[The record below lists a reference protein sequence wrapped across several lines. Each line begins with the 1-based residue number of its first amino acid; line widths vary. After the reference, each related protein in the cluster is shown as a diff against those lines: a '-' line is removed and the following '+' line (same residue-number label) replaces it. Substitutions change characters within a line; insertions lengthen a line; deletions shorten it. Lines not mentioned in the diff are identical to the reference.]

1 MFLFDGDMRKL
12 NLLDAAGTGGTSG
25 GGSADGG
32 AASAGNVGDG
42 ANNAPSGGANG
53 AGGVATS
60 GADWSKWKES
70 LPEDLRKS
78 GALEPIKTIEALAK
92 GYENLSKTLGKE
104 KFTIPDP
111 KFATQDDYKAIFRKL
126 GAPEKVEDF
135 KFKLPDGVDEKSLD
149 ADFMS
154 NIKTAAVE
162 AGVLPHQF
170 EKIFESYHK
179 IAAGK
184 VQAHQD
190 GMKQMMQEQV
200 ESLKKEWGGEFEN
213 QVKRAN
219 VAMMQLLPNEADRK
233 AILDAGLGNHP
244 SIVKALANA
253 SKLLKEDAFHGMDSG
268 VKNSIAPEDAL
279 QKARAI
285 QGDWNHPYRNPTHPN
300 HKTAK
305 EEVARLYQ
313 LAYPETSNSN

>member
-1 MFLFDGDMRKL
+1 MFLFNGDFRKL
-12 NLLDAAGTGGTSG
+12 NLLGAEGTAGGGGTDGASATGGNVGNGAGDAAGNSTN
-25 GGSADGG
+25 G
-32 AASAGNVGDG
+32 A
-42 ANNAPSGGANG
+42 
-53 AGGVATS
+53 AGGVSAA
-60 GADWSKWKES
+60 ADWSKWKEA

-149 ADFMS
+149 ADFMA

-179 IAAGK
+179 VAASK
-184 VQAHQD
+184 VQAHQEQT
-190 GMKQMMQEQV
+190 KQMMQEQV
-200 ESLKKEWGGEFEN
+200 NTLKQEWGGEFEN

-233 AILDAGLGNHP
+233 AIIDSGLGSHP
-244 SIVKALANA
+244 SIVKVLANA
-253 SKLLKEDAFHGMDSG
+253 AKLLKEDAFIGFDAG
-268 VKNSIAPEDAL
+268 VKNSMTPDEAL
-279 QKARAI
+279 AKARSI

-305 EEVARLYQ
+305 EEVTRLYQ
-313 LAYPETSNSN
+313 MAYPETKQN